1 MKKNFLFL
9 FLVNLE
15 NIIFLL
21 KFLQIEPVE
30 TEEPSK
36 NILKTINTAI
46 ESSIALRKK
55 IKDYLYGLTITNE
68 QFKDIRFIISF
79 LSKCIILY
87 TVKKLDLLIHLMS
100 NSYSSYSY
108 EFFKQWFCS
117 FLLFDDE
124 FNDWNKKDY
133 QDLLQHWSN
142 QFVKFPDITMKI
154 MMDIDG
160 LINAFENKNYQLI
173 FIHHMINLCF
183 QQGK

>member
-1 MKKNFLFL
+1 
-9 FLVNLE
+9 
-15 NIIFLL
+15 
-21 KFLQIEPVE
+21 
-30 TEEPSK
+30 
-36 NILKTINTAI
+36 
-46 ESSIALRKK
+46 
-55 IKDYLYGLTITNE
+55 
-68 QFKDIRFIISF
+68 
-79 LSKCIILY
+79 
-87 TVKKLDLLIHLMS
+87 MS